1 MFFQITLAE
10 QWQKVVLLSGQLMS
24 DSLQPQGLQH
34 ASLPCPSLS
43 PRVCSNSCPLSEWC
57 YLTILSFAIPFSF
70 FSIFPSITV
79 FFSKWA
85 LHIRWPKYWNFS
97 ISPSNEYSGLISLK
111 DWLVWSHCSP
121 RDPQEA
127 SPTPQFKSINFLAL
141 NFLYSPT
148 LTSIHDH
155 WKNRSFD

>member
-1 MFFQITLAE
+1 MNEF
-10 QWQKVVLLSGQLMS
+10 VVVVQLLSPVWIFVATWTAAFQ
-24 DSLQPQGLQH
+24 
-34 ASLPCPSLS
+34 A
-43 PRVCSNSCPLSEWC
+43 PLSSTNSQSL
-57 YLTILSFAIPFSF
+57 LTLMPIELVMLSNHLTLWYPLLLL
-70 FSIFPSITV
+70 PSV
-79 FFSKWA
+79 FLRDLSNELA
-85 LHIRWPKYWNFS
+85 LCIRWPKYWNFS

-121 RDPQEA
+121 RDPQET